1 MIATAKEAHQVI
13 NEYRRVVASIKQGQD
28 SLNRLKV
35 EYNELEHL
43 ARQIDQ
49 ALATIPFTRWRIP
62 KHPRAVKRMREV
74 PTPGGCIQ
82 RAPGAKRLVEM
93 YQDNVGDL
101 IEEY

>member
-1 MIATAKEAHQVI
+1 
-13 NEYRRVVASIKQGQD
+13 VVASIKQGQD

-49 ALATIPFTRWRIP
+49 ALATIPFTDRQ
-62 KHPRAVKRMREV
+62 E
-74 PTPGGCIQ
+74 
-82 RAPGAKRLVEM
+82 AKR
-93 YQDNVGDL
+93 L